1 MSDWTKE
8 RIALLMRLHDEGLT
22 CSQIANRMGGL
33 SRSAVIGKIH
43 RLGLARQRSKPVA
56 KPIMQHVVKANR
68 TLRTHAA
75 IGGGAQIMRPPS
87 AILRRDPAGLPIC
100 EIFVAPKERKGII
113 DLEDRDCRWPIGDP
127 LHATFHFCG
136 RERFGGLSY
145 CAHHAQIA
153 YVPPEPQRKRGASK
167 TSESDTVRT
176 PTAVNDN
183 NNVINSVTNSKA
195 KEMA

>member
-43 RLGLARQRSKPVA
+43 RLGLARQRSKPAA
-56 KPIMQHVVKANR
+56 KPVMQHVVKANR
-68 TLRTHAA
+68 TPRQSVRPTQL
-75 IGGGAQIMRPPS
+75 MRPPS

-100 EIFVAPKERKGII
+100 EIFVAPKDRKGIV

-136 RERFGGLSY
+136 REKFGGLPY

-183 NNVINSVTNSKA
+183 NNVINSVNSKA